1 MMKDNMTIGEITERV
16 ANASTDFEEA
26 NNSTKRKYLLWNII
40 AFNTMAKFV
49 KASCGTF
56 GTGYPFYALD
66 QEKHGMLPI
75 IPEQIRYNRQLV
87 KDGEPYQK
95 SIWECQSCIKEKYST
110 MTDLKII
117 CKPCPKMPDELK
129 PRKIINRLPD
139 LDMWLVSQDG
149 MVKSA
154 QEQLTGLLNKYDMRT
169 SDQNPLLSIEEL
181 TKIAEMIKQKR
192 KPGIYLPMDVHIV
205 EFSELKDLIERVPE
219 TLRKAK
225 AEGQSPY
232 LPIHPVSYRKIWQKD
247 DQAYNFIYDYFS
259 AFSEY
264 DFIDELQEPLNA
276 TRLEIVNTYT
286 PEELFEFL
294 ISSASP
300 SNVRRFVAPELK
312 EYFMKRIDSWK
323 KIEIKTPD
331 FPGDGEKGKPKDE
344 R

>member
-1 MMKDNMTIGEITERV
+1 MKENMTIGEITESV
-16 ANASTDFEEA
+16 ANASTTFEEA
-26 NNSTKRKYLLWNII
+26 NTGMKRKYLLWNIT
-40 AFNTMAKFV
+40 AFNTMAKYV

-139 LDMWLVSQDG
+139 LDMWLVAQDG

-154 QEQLTGLLNKYDMRT
+154 QKQLTGLLNKYDMRT

-276 TRLEIVNTYT
+276 TRLEIANTYT

-294 ISSASP
+294 VSSATP
-300 SNVRRFVAPELK
+300 ANVRRFEAPELK

-323 KIEIKTPD
+323 KIEIKKPD
-331 FPGDGEKGKPKDE
+331 FPGDDEKGKPKDE

>member
-1 MMKDNMTIGEITERV
+1 MKENMTIGEITESV
-16 ANASTDFEEA
+16 ANASTDFEKA
-26 NNSTKRKYLLWNII
+26 NNATKRKYLLWNIT
-40 AFNTMAKFV
+40 AFNTMAKYV

-66 QEKHGMLPI
+66 QEKHGKLPI

-87 KDGEPYQK
+87 KNGKPYQK
-95 SIWECQSCIKEKYST
+95 SIWECQSCIREKYST
-110 MTDLKII
+110 MTDLKIV

-154 QEQLTGLLNKYDMRT
+154 QQQLTGLLNKYDMRT

-181 TKIAEMIKQKR
+181 TKIAEMIKQR
-192 KPGIYLPMDVHIV
+192 RTPGIYLPMDVHIV
-205 EFSELKDLIERVPE
+205 EFSELKDLIEGVPE

-225 AEGQSPY
+225 ADGQSPY

-276 TRLEIVNTYT
+276 TRLEIANTYT
-286 PEELFEFL
+286 PEELFGFL
-294 ISSASP
+294 VSSATP
-300 SNVRRFVAPELK
+300 ANVRRFETPELK
-312 EYFMKRIDSWK
+312 EYFMERINGWK
-323 KIEIKTPD
+323 NIEINKPD
-331 FPGDGEKGKPKDE
+331 FPGDEKEKPGDE